1 MSTGTNKER
10 LEQNNIKLEE
20 IKGKIDKLPEYQ
32 DIEPVY
38 AVTDFCTVKLNHPI
52 YGETMS
58 TADYFVYET
67 WVLARF
73 NAQSMAENSI
83 FRIVNGEA
91 EFVAD
96 VTFTDM
102 SSITEVFSFGCI
114 FKFEN
119 NKLYIFKQ
127 IGETTS
133 STRLFYSFDITTKE
147 LSKLNL
153 TCSWLYRPMWCYNG
167 NILSTSDS
175 QQLVLYDPIN
185 GNEQRYYP
193 AKNSN
198 NYNSIPSN
206 QYANVLNMY
215 LRIMKSGNTAYFSL
229 YGKDVTDI
237 YTYNG
242 TPCFITNDNVICLST
257 KSGYRCYNLNANH
270 TLGTE
275 VNLDC
280 SALSG
285 TNFLVLNDKY
295 ILSSDN
301 GKLYEYTSTGFLLV
315 QTFPSSNTYYRF
327 GTINANGYLYIF
339 NRGTK
344 IVGYI
349 YDDAYINNKI
359 PFIASS
365 SNVLQGVNLINQD
378 YTLLTGT
385 MPNNGELNYT
395 PSTEEQTI
403 PAGYT
408 SGGTIAAVNA
418 SIDENIIPE
427 NIKQGVDI
435 LGVTGTLESDGS
447 SDYNAKLVPT
457 DGRITD
463 YITEISAQLDTS
475 EVTNMSY
482 MFINCTNLTTIPLLD
497 TSNVDN
503 MRDMFFDCTNLTTIP
518 LLDTSNVDDMRYM
531 FEGCTSLTT
540 IPLLDTSSAV
550 DMQAMFNRCTNLTT
564 IPLLNTNSVRYIAH
578 MFSGCTSLSDDSLN
592 NILAMCTNA
601 VKITSDKTLK
611 YLGLTSEQATKCTTL
626 SNYST
631 FTSAGWTTGY

>member
-102 SSITEVFSFGCI
+102 SSITRVFSFGCI

-215 LRIMKSGNTAYFSL
+215 LRIVKSGNTAYFSL

-408 SGGTIAAVNA
+408 SGGTVAGDSNLVANNIRLGTTIFGVEGNLEADKPDQTKTVTPTIEEQVITPDTGYELASVTVAAVT
-418 SIDENIIPE
+418 SDIDSNIVAE
-427 NIKQGVDI
+427 NIKKDVSI
-435 LGVTGTLESDGS
+435 LGVKGTYEGSGGGS
-447 SDYNAKLVPT
+447 SDYNVKLVPT

-463 YITEISAQLDTS
+463 YITEISTQLDTS
-475 EVTNMSY
+475 NVTNMSY
-482 MFINCTNLTTIPLLD
+482 LFSGCTNLTTIPLLD
-497 TSNVDN
+497 TSKVTN
-503 MRDMFFDCTNLTTIP
+503 MQYMFDDCINLT
-518 LLDTSNVDDMRYM
+518 D
-531 FEGCTSLTT
+531 E
-540 IPLLDTSSAV
+540 
-550 DMQAMFNRCTNLTT
+550 
-564 IPLLNTNSVRYIAH
+564 
-578 MFSGCTSLSDDSLN
+578 SLN
-592 NILAMCTNA
+592 NILMMCKNA
-601 VKITSDKTLK
+601 TSYTDTKTLK
-611 YLGLTSEQATKCTTL
+611 YLGLISAQANKCKTL
-626 SNYST
+626 SNYQA
-631 FTSAGWTTGY
+631 FLNAGWTTGY